1 MVTVGGERGVEVGVV
16 VYNFPNPSAVNS
28 LKSIW

>member
-1 MVTVGGERGVEVGVV
+1 MSTVGGEGVV
-16 VYNFPNPSAVNS
+16 VVVIYNFPNPSAVNS